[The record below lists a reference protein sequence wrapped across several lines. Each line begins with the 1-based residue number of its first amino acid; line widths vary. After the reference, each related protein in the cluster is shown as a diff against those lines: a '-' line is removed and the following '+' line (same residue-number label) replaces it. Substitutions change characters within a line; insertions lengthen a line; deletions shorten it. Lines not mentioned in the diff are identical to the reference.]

1 MVYIL
6 HNNNY
11 IDPLTSIMLL
21 YMICRFLSLA
31 GRLTDDDMFST
42 DLTEEELD
50 PILQCITIPIRLCY
64 SEQDEHVPDHD
75 TLKKLAERTVN
86 VLKKY
91 TDRVELKYYTGNH
104 GLSEPQYY
112 DRFIEDVV
120 KFVTSV

>member
-1 MVYIL
+1 MMTCSQLISLKKNSIPYYI
-6 HNNNY
+6 
-11 IDPLTSIMLL
+11 
-21 YMICRFLSLA
+21 
-31 GRLTDDDMFST
+31 
-42 DLTEEELD
+42 
-50 PILQCITIPIRLCY
+50 QCITIPIRLCY

-75 TLKKLAERTVN
+75 TLKKLAERIVN

-112 DRFIEDVV
+112 ELFIEDVV